1 MRPTEPSKWTSR
13 TFASLAHRNYRLYFV
28 GNFISLIGMWMK
40 NAAESWLVFDMTR
53 SEAMLGAVGI
63 ASSVPVILLSTWG
76 GVLADRFD
84 RRHLI
89 IIGQI
94 VMTFLSAFLA
104 TLVLADSIQIWH
116 IMVLA
121 AAAGIVSGL
130 ESPSR
135 YAFVVEMVGRKDL
148 LNAIAL
154 NSSVF
159 HASRIL
165 GPTIAGI
172 IIAAWGTGPCF
183 VINTFAYAGVLT
195 ALFSM
200 RLARRI
206 PEPAKGSAFQQAME
220 GLKVAYRTPR
230 VMALLLVMLVV
241 GIFGWSYVILL
252 PSLARETLNTDATG
266 YGWMMSATGLGSVI
280 GALWIA
286 STKDMGS
293 GRFMVGVSVGIFAV
307 AALALSFSTSL
318 PIVLLLLLPC
328 GFGLTAFFSGTNT
341 LIQSS
346 VSDSVRGRVM
356 GIYTLAFGTLMPL
369 GALYAGSL
377 AEWTS
382 TPLAIRVGA
391 SICLVTAIVTLV
403 KKPPVSDRAGR

>member
-1 MRPTEPSKWTSR
+1 
-13 TFASLAHRNYRLYFV
+13 
-28 GNFISLIGMWMK
+28 
-40 NAAESWLVFDMTR
+40 
-53 SEAMLGAVGI
+53 
-63 ASSVPVILLSTWG
+63 
-76 GVLADRFD
+76 
-84 RRHLI
+84 
-89 IIGQI
+89 
-94 VMTFLSAFLA
+94 
-104 TLVLADSIQIWH
+104 
-116 IMVLA
+116 
-121 AAAGIVSGL
+121 
-130 ESPSR
+130 
-135 YAFVVEMVGRKDL
+135 
-148 LNAIAL
+148 
-154 NSSVF
+154 
-159 HASRIL
+159 
-165 GPTIAGI
+165 
-172 IIAAWGTGPCF
+172 
-183 VINTFAYAGVLT
+183 
-195 ALFSM
+195 
-200 RLARRI
+200 
-206 PEPAKGSAFQQAME
+206 ME
-220 GLKVAYRTPR
+220 GLKVAYRTPK

-382 TPLAIRVGA
+382 TPLAIRIGA
-391 SICLVTAIVTLV
+391 SICLVTAIVTFV